1 MSPHWRRS
9 HAKWLETSRR
19 VIEVA
24 SKDDGRRSIA
34 QLLDLATVAVAVGNR
49 TESNL
54 SRGTMDYDE
63 SAEYVLA
70 VGARPTTI
78 NKGNEILVAP
88 LDQRVKV
95 LSLHVKVH
103 CDLGA
108 GDAFVSGNDKG
119 IGIEDLTISE
129 NHKFLE
135 PLAARR
141 TPHPGLDDAVRFVA
155 VPAALPRSVGSDR
168 CEELSA
174 MEAA

>member
-1 MSPHWRRS
+1 
-9 HAKWLETSRR
+9 
-19 VIEVA
+19 
-24 SKDDGRRSIA
+24 
-34 QLLDLATVAVAVGNR
+34 
-49 TESNL
+49 
-54 SRGTMDYDE
+54 MDYDE